1 MGYALIRTKVKD
13 LLTFG
18 KTLLEE
24 YLLRQDFVLA
34 KSPVFLSVGYP
45 AIDES
50 QDWRFWGPVFKLLQC
65 GLDVC

>member
-1 MGYALIRTKVKD
+1 MEYALIRTKVKD

-24 YLLRQDFVLA
+24 CLLRQDFVLA
-34 KSPVFLSVGYP
+34 QPPVLLSLGYP

-50 QDWRFWGPVFKLLQC
+50 
-65 GLDVC
+65 

>member
-1 MGYALIRTKVKD
+1 MGYALIRAKVKD

-24 YLLRQDFVLA
+24 CLLRQDFVLA
-34 KSPVFLSVGYP
+34 HSPILLSVGYP

-50 QDWRFWGPVFKLLQC
+50 
-65 GLDVC
+65 